1 MSLQLETISFITALV
16 ALQLAL
22 VLYIWGFA
30 LKTRGADKNNK
41 TQFKFALLA
50 MFLAWLALTVSLIT
64 RAIQTGHVPFAD
76 MYEFTASF
84 CWGVVGASL
93 VFQRL
98 LKSEI
103 LGAGGA
109 VIAFSLLAYAF
120 TLPSGHAPLP
130 QVLQGTVLL
139 PVHVFCAVIA
149 YGMFALG
156 FVSAV
161 LLLIKER
168 SGPAAL
174 PTVETLDRAG
184 YIAVLAGLPFMTL
197 VIVLGSVWA
206 SVAWGRFW
214 AWDPKETA
222 SLFTW
227 LIYAG
232 YLITRLLFKW
242 HGSRSAWILILGFAA
257 VLVTFFGN
265 LFFSGLHSYAGRS

>member
-1 MSLQLETISFITALV
+1 MQLQLETVSFITALV

-22 VLYIWGFA
+22 VLYVWGYI
-30 LKTRGADKNNK
+30 LKNRGSGKNGK
-41 TQFKFALLA
+41 TQFIFASLALL
-50 MFLAWLALTVSLIT
+50 MAWLALTISLVT
-64 RAIQTGHVPFAD
+64 RAVQTGHAPLTD

-84 CWGVVGASL
+84 CWGVIGASL

-98 LKSEI
+98 LKTEI

-109 VIAFSLLAYAF
+109 IIAFSLLAYAF
-120 TLPSGHAPLP
+120 TLPSEHAPLP

-139 PVHVFCAVIA
+139 PMHVSCAVIA

-168 SGPAAL
+168 SAIAAL
-174 PTVETLDRAG
+174 PTIETLDRAG
-184 YIAVLAGLPFMTL
+184 YIAVSVGLPFMTL
-197 VIVLGSVWA
+197 VIVLGSIWA

-222 SLFTW
+222 SLATW

-232 YLITRLLFKW
+232 YLVSRLLFKW

-265 LFFSGLHSYAGRS
+265 LFFSGLHSYGVS

>member
-1 MSLQLETISFITALV
+1 
-16 ALQLAL
+16 
-22 VLYIWGFA
+22 
-30 LKTRGADKNNK
+30 
-41 TQFKFALLA
+41 
-50 MFLAWLALTVSLIT
+50 
-64 RAIQTGHVPFAD
+64 
-76 MYEFTASF
+76 
-84 CWGVVGASL
+84 
-93 VFQRL
+93 
-98 LKSEI
+98 
-103 LGAGGA
+103 
-109 VIAFSLLAYAF
+109 
-120 TLPSGHAPLP
+120 
-130 QVLQGTVLL
+130 
-139 PVHVFCAVIA
+139 VHVFCAVIA

>member
-1 MSLQLETISFITALV
+1 MPLQLETVTFITALV

-22 VLYIWGFA
+22 VFYIWGFI
-30 LKTRGADKNNK
+30 LKNRSSGKNGK
-41 TQFKFALLA
+41 TQFIFASMTLL
-50 MFLAWLALTVSLIT
+50 LAWLALTISLFM
-64 RAIQTGHVPFAD
+64 RALQTGHVPFAD

-93 VFQRL
+93 VFQWL

-109 VIAFSLLAYAF
+109 VIAFSLLVYAF
-120 TLPSGHAPLP
+120 TLPAGYAPLP

-139 PVHVFCAVIA
+139 PLHVSCAVIA

-161 LLLIKER
+161 LLLIRER
-168 SGPAAL
+168 SGTAVLPA
-174 PTVETLDRAG
+174 VETLDRAG
-184 YIAVLAGLPFMTL
+184 CISVSVGLPFMTL
-197 VIVLGSVWA
+197 VIVLGSIWA
-206 SVAWGRFW
+206 SMAWGRFW

-232 YLITRLLFKW
+232 YLVTRLLFKW
-242 HGSRSAWILILGFAA
+242 RGSRSAWILILGFAA
-257 VLVTFFGN
+257 VLVTFLGN
-265 LFFSGLHSYAGRS
+265 LFFNGLHSYNT